1 MVSDV
6 REATD
11 TIPLPAGGSAAFA
24 RRYFPHLCRRPFCA
38 LHLDSFARYDAL
50 ASGPILTRTGTRF
63 ALAAPRGAAK
73 STIHSL
79 ILPLLDL
86 CLGRERHIVLIS
98 ATLAQARTRL
108 RNLRLELERND
119 ALRADHPRLTET
131 EKPWNRHSLSAA
143 GALIEVF
150 GAGAEI
156 RGIGHA
162 GFRPTKIILDDA
174 EDSRRVATGRARRA
188 TADWYS
194 EVIEN
199 LGDTYTH
206 IEVIGT
212 ILHPQSLL
220 ATLLARA
227 DFTGRLYR
235 SVESWADRADL
246 WAEWRLRLM
255 DPLDPDRL
263 ATAHAF
269 FEHHRG
275 EMLRGARVLWPERED
290 YEALMIQCALR
301 GRRAFFKEKQNAPFD
316 DETRLFRTAEWRTF
330 VLRDGYLWPWVEA
343 GRETAEADAAPR
355 PLAALRDLQ
364 IFGFL
369 DPAMCETSRSD
380 YAAIATV
387 GRDAAGLLYVLDLWM
402 TRATPEAQVRRAF
415 DLHEAWNYALFGV
428 ETNQA
433 QQLFAAEFERE
444 RQARRAAG
452 RPWQLPLHCV
462 KQTAPKRARIARLE
476 HPAGA
481 GWLLFSR
488 ELPEEFRQQADEYP
502 GGLHDDGLDALAEAV
517 RLASDTAPAPQPIR
531 PIRRIPPCKGLT
543 GY

>member
-1 MVSDV
+1 MCSALPSQVPD
-6 REATD
+6 
-11 TIPLPAGGSAAFA
+11 PLPRPPGGSADFA
-24 RRYFPHLCRRPFCA
+24 RRYFPHLCRRPFCP
-38 LHLDSFARYDAL
+38 LHLDSFARYDSL
-50 ASGPILTRTGTRF
+50 ACGPVLDRTGTRF

-73 STIHSL
+73 STVHSL
-79 ILPLLDL
+79 ILPLLDV

-108 RNLRLELERND
+108 RNLRLELERNA
-119 ALRADHPRLTET
+119 ALRTDYARLSET
-131 EKPWNRHSLSAA
+131 DKPWNRHSLCAA
-143 GALIEVF
+143 GTLIEVF

-156 RGIGHA
+156 RGIGH
-162 GFRPTKIILDDA
+162 GGVRPTKIILDDA

-188 TADWYS
+188 TAAWYE

-206 IEVIGT
+206 IEVVGT

-227 DFTGRLYR
+227 DFTGRVYR
-235 SVESWADRADL
+235 SVESWAEREDL

-255 DPLDPDRL
+255 DPLDPDRI

-269 FEHHRG
+269 FERHR
-275 EMLRGARVLWPERED
+275 EAMLRGTRVLWPERED

-316 DETRLFRTAEWRTF
+316 DETRLFRTSEWRTF
-330 VLRDGYLWPWVEA
+330 VLRDGILWPWVEA
-343 GRETAEADAAPR
+343 GRDETAAPR
-355 PLAALRDLQ
+355 TPLGALRDMQ
-364 IFGFL
+364 VFGFL
-369 DPAMCETSRSD
+369 DPAVCGTARSD

-387 GRDAAGLLYVLDLWM
+387 ARDGAGLLYVLDVWM

-415 DLHEAWNYALFGV
+415 DLHEIWNYALFGV

-433 QQLFAAEFERE
+433 QHLFTAQFERE
-444 RQARRAAG
+444 RVARRAAG
-452 RPWQLPLHCV
+452 RPWQLPIRCV
-462 KQTAPKRARIARLE
+462 TQTAPKRARIARLE
-476 HPAGA
+476 HPAAA

-517 RLASDTAPAPQPIR
+517 RLAGDGGAAPPEFR
-531 PIRRIPPCKGLT
+531 PIRRIPPSKGFS